1 MVTNVHI
8 QSIKLYMYYI
18 VTSNSAMY
26 VHESYQKVH
35 SYVLFKII
43 TIHGQLVRL
52 LKIEGT

>member
-1 MVTNVHI
+1 MVANVHI